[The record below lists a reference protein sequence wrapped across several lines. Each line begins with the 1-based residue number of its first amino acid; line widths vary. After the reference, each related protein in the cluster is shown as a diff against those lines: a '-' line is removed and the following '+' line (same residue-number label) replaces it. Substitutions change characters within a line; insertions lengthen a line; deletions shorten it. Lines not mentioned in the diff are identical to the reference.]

1 MDYSIKIGGEAG
13 QGIQTIGDTLAKVF
27 SRTGYH
33 VFTHQDYESRIR
45 GGHNFF
51 QIRFSD
57 NPVTAS
63 RDKTDILV
71 ALDKES
77 IQLHEKELTD
87 GGHIIYD
94 STSMGANPP
103 VPPLTKAS
111 EGGFFLD
118 VPFIDLAVKHSGNKI
133 MANTVAVGAVLGML
147 GMKLDILT
155 KIIED
160 TFEKKGAE
168 IIKGNINAAKVGYD
182 FAREKCLR
190 CNFIVKGAQG
200 KTFMLINGIESIGVG
215 AISSGCRFYSAYPMT
230 PSTGIMNYLAGK
242 EKEYGIIVEQAEDEI
257 AAINMALGASFAGVR
272 AMTGTSGGGFALMVE
287 GLSLAAMTETPIVIA
302 LGQRP
307 GPATGLPTRTEQGDL
322 QFALYAAHGEFPR
335 VIFAPGTPEQAFYLT
350 NKAFDIAEKYQIP
363 VIILFDQYLAD
374 SQWTFEGFDLSRIK
388 YVDYRLRGDA
398 FKNLSEYKRH
408 AFTETGVSPLGI
420 PGDSKH
426 LVVTDSDEHDE
437 EGHIVEDSET
447 RIKMVQKR
455 LFKKLSLIQ
464 QEMEPPTFYGDSSPE
479 IVIVGW
485 GSTYGVL
492 KEVVDALSKNPPLPL
507 PTGQAGPFAKG
518 GNTPLSPLDR
528 GELSP
533 PLKKGD
539 VGRFSGIKIAMLHF
553 SEIYPFPLPIV
564 PLPQGE
570 GARGRVKFD
579 YLTLLNEAKLTICI
593 ENNATGQFARLLR
606 SETGYEFKYR
616 INKYDGRPFTVENL
630 VGQIIGKL

>member
-1 MDYSIKIGGEAG
+1 
-13 QGIQTIGDTLAKVF
+13 QTIGDTLAKVF

-94 STSMGANPP
+94 STMIGTNPP
-103 VPPLTKAS
+103 LPPLRVMTFTKEGNTPLS
-111 EGGFFLD
+111 PLDRGELSPPLKKGDVGGFFLD

-190 CNFIVKGAQG
+190 CNFIVKEAQG
-200 KTFMLINGIESIGVG
+200 KTLMLINGIESIGVG
-215 AISSGCRFYSAYPMT
+215 AINSGCRFYSAYPMT

-322 QFALYAAHGEFPR
+322 QFA
-335 VIFAPGTPEQAFYLT
+335 
-350 NKAFDIAEKYQIP
+350 
-363 VIILFDQYLAD
+363 
-374 SQWTFEGFDLSRIK
+374 
-388 YVDYRLRGDA
+388 
-398 FKNLSEYKRH
+398 
-408 AFTETGVSPLGI
+408 
-420 PGDSKH
+420 
-426 LVVTDSDEHDE
+426 
-437 EGHIVEDSET
+437 
-447 RIKMVQKR
+447 
-455 LFKKLSLIQ
+455 
-464 QEMEPPTFYGDSSPE
+464 
-479 IVIVGW
+479 
-485 GSTYGVL
+485 
-492 KEVVDALSKNPPLPL
+492 
-507 PTGQAGPFAKG
+507 
-518 GNTPLSPLDR
+518 
-528 GELSP
+528 
-533 PLKKGD
+533 
-539 VGRFSGIKIAMLHF
+539 
-553 SEIYPFPLPIV
+553 
-564 PLPQGE
+564 
-570 GARGRVKFD
+570 
-579 YLTLLNEAKLTICI
+579 
-593 ENNATGQFARLLR
+593 
-606 SETGYEFKYR
+606 
-616 INKYDGRPFTVENL
+616 
-630 VGQIIGKL
+630 